1 MVKRI
6 ERDEARVG
14 MFVESLEG
22 AWLDNPFGARRFVLR
37 SETDVDLIKASKITG
52 IYINTVL
59 GVDTD
64 GSRQSSSARQPSS
77 GKVAPS
83 ADAQAAAQATVRVVQ
98 ASVQRLESQLNG
110 AKTGSAIDI
119 KGMSQIVG
127 DISAQI
133 EDSPAILLD
142 MTRLKSRDKVTFVH
156 SVAVSALL
164 VHFGR
169 HLKLE
174 EEQIQL
180 LGVAGLVH
188 DIGKLAIPTEIL
200 YKTGALT
207 TEERGIVMQHPAVG
221 YDLLKR
227 QAGMPQIVL
236 DICRHHHERMDGKG
250 YPDSLPGDALS
261 VFVRMSTICDVY
273 EAVTSVR
280 PYKKPWSSSEALI
293 WMLEHS
299 DYFDIPLLWKF
310 IFSLDSEQTRGVI

>member
-1 MVKRI
+1 
-6 ERDEARVG
+6 

-22 AWLDNPFGARRFVLR
+22 AWLDNPFGARRFVLK
-37 SETDVDLIKASKITG
+37 SETDVDLLKTSKITG
-52 IYINTVL
+52 IYINPVL

-64 GSRQSSSARQPSS
+64 GSRHGS
-77 GKVAPS
+77 GAIKPPDGKAAPVA
-83 ADAQAAAQATVRVVQ
+83 DAQATVRVIQ
-98 ASVQRLESQLNG
+98 ASVQRLEGQLNG
-110 AKTGSAIDI
+110 AKSGSAIDI

-164 VHFGR
+164 VHFAR
-169 HLKLE
+169 HLRLE
-174 EEQIQL
+174 EEQVQL

-200 YKTGALT
+200 YKTAALT
-207 TEERGIVMQHPAVG
+207 AEERRIVMQHPAVG

-227 QAGMPQIVL
+227 QAGMPQVVL

-250 YPDSLPGDALS
+250 YPDRLSGDALS

-280 PYKKPWSSSEALI
+280 PYKKPWSSSQALN

-310 IFSLDSEQTRGVI
+310 ILSLDSEQTRGVI